1 MLFVLSPA
9 KSLDES
15 LLSRDI
21 KSSKP
26 AFMGR
31 AAELVSVMRK
41 HSPQQIASLM
51 KLSDKLALLNAARY
65 EAWSQKNTAKNSKP
79 AVLMFNGDVYDSLD
93 AKSLDDAS
101 LTWAQDHLCIL
112 SGLYGVLRPLDAL
125 QAYRLEMGTALKN
138 PGGKDLYQFW
148 GTDIAL
154 HLNKRLKESGSD
166 VLVNLAS
173 EEYFKSVDVQAF
185 KGRIV
190 QCVFEDEKAGKY
202 KIISFFAKRARG
214 LMARWAIEHRVT
226 TVEALRQFNAQGYV
240 YVPSASSEDR
250 LVFRRKESAQS

>member
-79 AVLMFNGDVYDSLD
+79 AVLMFNGDVYDGLD

-101 LTWAQDHLCIL
+101 LTMPKTIFNGNVTPNDKPKYSVGCA
-112 SGLYGVLRPLDAL
+112 SGMAKRNTA
-125 QAYRLEMGTALKN
+125 GTA
-138 PGGKDLYQFW
+138 
-148 GTDIAL
+148 
-154 HLNKRLKESGSD
+154 
-166 VLVNLAS
+166 
-173 EEYFKSVDVQAF
+173 
-185 KGRIV
+185 
-190 QCVFEDEKAGKY
+190 
-202 KIISFFAKRARG
+202 
-214 LMARWAIEHRVT
+214 M
-226 TVEALRQFNAQGYV
+226 
-240 YVPSASSEDR
+240 
-250 LVFRRKESAQS
+250 